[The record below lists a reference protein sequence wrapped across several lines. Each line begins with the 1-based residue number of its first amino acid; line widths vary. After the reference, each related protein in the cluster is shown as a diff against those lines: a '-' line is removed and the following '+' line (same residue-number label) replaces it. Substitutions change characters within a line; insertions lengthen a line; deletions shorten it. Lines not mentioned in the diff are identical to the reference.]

1 MALMIAGLALFLGL
15 HSLLV
20 VMPVRARLVAT
31 LGAIPYRI
39 VYSLLSLGGL
49 VLIVEGYKAWRYTG
63 AGAPQLWDPPVWL
76 SHISLLLMWF
86 AFVSL
91 AASYGKS
98 NIKWRI
104 RHPMITAVKIWAL
117 AHLLAN
123 GDAASAVLFGA
134 FLAWGV
140 LDRISVKRRERA
152 GLIAPRAFEP
162 RVRDDVIAVTIG
174 TIVYVLFVWKL
185 HLWLLGVS
193 PVGST

>member
-1 MALMIAGLALFLGL
+1 MALMIAGLVLFLGL

-20 VMPVRARLVAT
+20 VMPLRRAIV
-31 LGAIPYRI
+31 GAVGETAYRI
-39 VYSLLSLGGL
+39 VYSVGALAGL
-49 VLIVEGYKAWRYTG
+49 VMIARGYSAWRL
-63 AGAPQLWDPPVWL
+63 AGAPQLYDPPVWL

-91 AASYGKS
+91 AAMYGRS
-98 NIKWRI
+98 HIKWRL
-104 RHPMITAVKIWAL
+104 RHPMITAVKIWAF

-140 LDRISVKRRERA
+140 VDRISVKRRERA

-162 RVRDDVIAVTIG
+162 RARDDVIAVVVGSIL
-174 TIVYVLFVWKL
+174 YALFVWKF
-185 HLWLLGVS
+185 HLWLIGVS
-193 PVGST
+193 PVAM

>member
-1 MALMIAGLALFLGL
+1 MALMIAGLVLFLGL
-15 HSLLV
+15 HSMMV
-20 VMPVRARLVAT
+20 VMPLRARLVAT
-31 LGAIPYRI
+31 LGETPYKI

-49 VLIVEGYKAWRYTG
+49 VLIAEGYKAWRF

-91 AASYGKS
+91 AATYGKS
-98 NIKWRI
+98 HIKWRI

-140 LDRISVKRRERA
+140 VDRISVKRRERA
-152 GLIAPRAFEP
+152 GLIAPRAFTP
-162 RVRDDVIAVTIG
+162 RTRDDVIAIVVG

-193 PVGST
+193 PIASA